1 MSKIVL
7 IKTLTKQFFLIE
19 KLTQRLN
26 NLFAQKMRINIISIL
41 KKLKKAINKLKKTKN
56 IKKII

>member
-1 MSKIVL
+1 L
-7 IKTLTKQFFLIE
+7 IQQLSNSL
-19 KLTQRLN
+19 
-26 NLFAQKMRINIISIL
+26 AQEMRIDIVSIL